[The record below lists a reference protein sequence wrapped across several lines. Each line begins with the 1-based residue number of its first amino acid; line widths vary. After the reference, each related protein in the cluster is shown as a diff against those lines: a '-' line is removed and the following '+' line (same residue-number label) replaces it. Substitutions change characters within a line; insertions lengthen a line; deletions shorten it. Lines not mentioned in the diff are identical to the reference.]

1 METGLNPS
9 LLSDVLGVL
18 SLIFWAIAL
27 VVGLKYVAIVLRADN
42 DGEGGVLALTQLALA
57 RANFKIAGT
66 LSIMGLVGC
75 ALFFGDGVITPAI
88 SVLSAVEG
96 LELLAPSLESVVVP
110 LALGILLA
118 LFMIQKNGTTRIG
131 RAFGPIMVTWFIV
144 LASLGINSILQTPEV
159 LLAVDPRYAFELLYR
174 HPLVALAI
182 FGAVFLCVTGGE
194 ALYADLG
201 HFGRKAI
208 TRGWTP
214 RSKVSA
220 SAVGQ
225 RSVNA

>member
-1 METGLNPS
+1 MSSASTHPPTHAPAATPARVVGAIGIVFGDVGTSPLYALRAVMETGLNPS

-57 RANFKIAGT
+57 RANFKVTGT

-96 LELLAPSLESVVVP
+96 LELLAPSFESVVVP

-131 RAFGPIMVTWFIV
+131 RAFGPIMVTWFLV
-144 LASLGINSILQTPEV
+144 LASLGVNSILQTPEV
-159 LLAVDPRYAFELLYR
+159 LVAVDPR
-174 HPLVALAI
+174 
-182 FGAVFLCVTGGE
+182 
-194 ALYADLG
+194 
-201 HFGRKAI
+201 
-208 TRGWTP
+208 
-214 RSKVSA
+214 
-220 SAVGQ
+220 
-225 RSVNA
+225 